1 MDSNSRGT
9 KTKKNSPSTSS
20 TNNKKNKANDQY
32 NEDAN
37 LLADFESSSKSGTS
51 FNYPELI
58 HSAKIPVPEQQ
69 ISAYLTK
76 IQRGGFIQSFGC
88 MITIEEPS
96 FRIIAYSENTIR
108 LLDILNDCTDNSE
121 YQILL
126 GLDARTFF
134 THSSGDSLTKA
145 TASFD
150 ISLSNPVLV
159 HSVST
164 QSPFY
169 AILHRN
175 DVGTVIDFEPV
186 LSGDPAF
193 SVAGSMQSQRF
204 AVQAISRLQSVPGGD
219 IGAACDTLVE
229 DVRVLTGYDRVMVY
243 KFYEDEHGEVISEI
257 RRSDLEPYLGLHY
270 PATDIPQAA
279 RFLFQQNRVRMIYD
293 CHSDPV
299 PVIQSQEL
307 KQPLLLVNST
317 VRSPHACHTQ
327 YMANMGSIA
336 SLVMAI
342 LINENGSLKLWG
354 LVACHHCSPR
364 YVPFPLR
371 YACEFLIQAFGL
383 HLRRELNLVSQLEE
397 KKTLKTQTLLCDM
410 LLRDVPFGIV
420 TQSPN
425 IMDLVKCD
433 GAALYYEGKCQL
445 LGVTPNEKQIQ
456 DIADWLLTYD
466 SESTGFT
473 TDSLVDAGYPG
484 AELLLDVVC
493 GMATVRINSKDFL
506 FWFRSRTEKVVKWGG
521 AKHHLED
528 KDNDGKMHPRS
539 SFKAFLEEVKYKSLP
554 WELLEMN
561 AIHSLQLIMRG
572 QSGTGISIERQLM
585 TEGVDELRSVAS
597 KMVNL
602 IETAIVPV
610 IAVDSHGNVNGWN
623 TKVAELT
630 GLPETGALGKSLIN
644 ELVCEESRETVDN
657 HLSRALQGE
666 ESKNVQIKLRTF
678 GSQQQNEA
686 VYIVANA
693 CTTKNCSDNVVG
705 VSFMGQDVTKE
716 KALMDKFIRL
726 QGDYKAIIQS
736 LDPLIPPIF
745 ASDENACCCEWNT
758 AMEKLTGWT
767 KGEVIGKILAGE
779 IFGKLCQLKD
789 QGAITEFMV
798 LLYQAICSHVTLKFP
813 FVFFDKRG
821 EYCKFVLT
829 ANKRVDM
836 EGNTIGCFCF
846 LQMAVPDLIQ
856 DVQNQQER
864 KCLVRLKELA
874 YIQEETK
881 APLGGVRF
889 AHKLLES
896 SSLSDQMK
904 RLLKT
909 SDACEKQMVK
919 IIEDCSLESIE
930 KGSMEL
936 HKDWFSLG
944 IAMDAIISQVMILLT
959 EKKLQLNY
967 EISEKT
973 KTLSI
978 YGDQIRLQ
986 QLLTA
991 FLLHIVHHA
1000 PSPEGWVNIEVELSS
1015 VLYQDSGTVLQLQ
1028 FRLAHPGEGLPPE
1041 LVQDM
1046 VSGGTQWSSP
1056 EGVGLSLSRKLL
1068 RMMNGQIRYIREPT
1082 KCFFL
1087 IHIKFP
1093 TTWETCLQSND
1104 VLAC

>member
-1 MDSNSRGT
+1 MDSSSRGT
-9 KTKKNSPSTSS
+9 ETKKTSPSTSS
-20 TNNKKNKANDQY
+20 SSTNNNKNKANDQY

-37 LLADFESSSKSGTS
+37 LLSDFETSSKSGTS

-58 HSAKIPVPEQQ
+58 HSAKVPVPDQQ
-69 ISAYLTK
+69 ISSYLSK
-76 IQRGGFIQSFGC
+76 IQRGGYIQSFGC
-88 MITIEEPS
+88 VIAIEEPS
-96 FRIIAYSENTIR
+96 FRIITYSENTVKF
-108 LLDILNDCTDNSE
+108 LDIDNPA
-121 YQILL
+121 YQLLL

-134 THSSGDSLTKA
+134 THSSRDSLTKA
-145 TASFD
+145 TASSD
-150 ISLSNPVLV
+150 ISLFNPVLV
-159 HSVST
+159 YSVNT
-164 QSPFY
+164 QLPFY

-186 LSGDPAF
+186 PSGDPAY
-193 SVAGSMQSQRF
+193 SVSGSMQSQRF
-204 AVQAISRLQSVPGGD
+204 VVQAISRLQSVPGGD
-219 IGAACDTLVE
+219 ISVVCDTLVE
-229 DVRVLTGYDRVMVY
+229 DVRELTGYDRVMVY

-279 RFLFQQNRVRMIYD
+279 RFLFKQNRVRMIYD
-293 CHSDPV
+293 SHSDPV
-299 PVIQSQEL
+299 PIIQTQEL

-317 VRSPHACHTQ
+317 LRSPHACHTQ

-342 LINENGSLKLWG
+342 LIYKNGSLKLWG

-383 HLRRELNLVSQLEE
+383 HLNREFTLVSQLEE
-397 KKTLKTQTLLCDM
+397 KKTLKTQTVLCDM

-433 GAALYYEGKCQL
+433 GAALYYEGKCEL
-445 LGVTPNEKQIQ
+445 LGVTPNEIQIR
-456 DIADWLLTYD
+456 DIADWLLNYVN
-466 SESTGFT
+466 ESTGFT

-493 GMATVRINSKDFL
+493 GMATVRITSKNFL
-506 FWFRSRTEKVVKWGG
+506 FWFRSHTEKEVKWEG
-521 AKHHLED
+521 AKHHLKD
-528 KDNDGKMHPRS
+528 KDNVGIMHPRS

-561 AIHSLQLIMRG
+561 AIHSLQLIMRA
-572 QSGTGISIERQLM
+572 QSGTSLSIGGQLM
-585 TEGVDELRSVAS
+585 TEGVDKLRSVSS

-610 IAVDSHGNVNGWN
+610 ISVDSDGIVNGWN

-630 GLPETGALGKSLIN
+630 GLPDTGALGKSLIN
-644 ELVCEESRETVDN
+644 ELVHKESRETVDN
-657 HLSRALQGE
+657 HLSRALQDK
-666 ESKNVQIKLRTF
+666 ESKNVQIKLKTF
-678 GSQQQNEA
+678 GLQQQNEA
-686 VYIVANA
+686 VYIDANA
-693 CTTKNCSDNVVG
+693 CATKNCTGSVVG

-767 KGEVIGKILAGE
+767 KGEIIGKILPGE

-789 QGAITEFMV
+789 RGAITEIMI

-813 FVFFDKRG
+813 FAFFDRKG
-821 EYCKFVLT
+821 EYGKFVLT

-836 EGNTIGCFCF
+836 DGNTIGCFCF
-846 LQMAVPDLIQ
+846 LQMAVPDRIQ
-856 DVQNQQER
+856 DVQNQKER
-864 KCLVRLKELA
+864 KCLARLKELV

-881 APLGGVRF
+881 APLGGIRF
-889 AHKLLES
+889 THKLLQS

-904 RLLKT
+904 WLLKT
-909 SDACEKQMVK
+909 SDACERQMVK
-919 IIEDCSLESIE
+919 TIEDCSLGSIE

-936 HKDWFSLG
+936 HMDWFPLG
-944 IAMDAIISQVMILLT
+944 IAMDAIVSQVMILLT

-973 KTLSI
+973 KALSI

-991 FLLHIVHHA
+991 FMLHIVHHA
-1000 PSPEGWVNIEVELSS
+1000 PSAKGWVNIEVEPCS
-1015 VLYQDSGTVLQLQ
+1015 VLHQDSGPLLKLQ
-1028 FRLAHPGEGLPPE
+1028 FRLAHPGQGLPSE
-1041 LVQDM
+1041 LVQDI
-1046 VSGGTQWSSP
+1046 VGGGTQWSSL
-1056 EGVGLSLSRKLL
+1056 EGVGLSMSKKLL
-1068 RMMNGQIRYIREPT
+1068 KMMNGQIRYIREPT

-1087 IHIKFP
+1087 IHIEFP
-1093 TTWETCLQSND
+1093 TVWKTCLGSKD
-1104 VLAC
+1104 VLHAN

>member
-1 MDSNSRGT
+1 MDSSSRGS
-9 KTKKNSPSTSS
+9 KKKNSPSTSS
-20 TNNKKNKANDQY
+20 TNNKKNDQY
-32 NEDAN
+32 NEDAS
-37 LLADFESSSKSGTS
+37 LLADFETSSKSGTS

-58 HSAKIPVPEQQ
+58 HSAKLPVPEQQ

-96 FRIIAYSENTIR
+96 FRIIAYSENTIQ
-108 LLDILNDCTDNSE
+108 LLDIDNE
-121 YQILL
+121 RIELLL
-126 GLDARTFF
+126 GLDARSFF
-134 THSSGDSLTKA
+134 TPSSGDSLTKA
-145 TASFD
+145 TGSLE

-159 HSVST
+159 HSVNT
-164 QSPFY
+164 RLPFY
-169 AILHRN
+169 AILHRI

-186 LSGDPAF
+186 QSGDPAF

-219 IGAACDTLVE
+219 IGAVCDTLVE
-229 DVRVLTGYDRVMVY
+229 DVRELTGYNRVMVY
-243 KFYEDEHGEVISEI
+243 KFYEDEHGEVISEV

-270 PATDIPQAA
+270 PATDVPQAA

-299 PVIQSQEL
+299 PIIQSQEL

-317 VRSPHACHTQ
+317 LRSPHACHTQ
-327 YMANMGSIA
+327 YMANMGSTA

-383 HLRRELNLVSQLEE
+383 HLNRELKLVSQLEE

-433 GAALYYEGKCQL
+433 GAALYYEGTCQL
-445 LGVTPNEKQIQ
+445 LGVTPNEIQIK
-456 DIADWLLTYD
+456 DITDWLITYD

-484 AELLLDVVC
+484 AKLLLDVVC
-493 GMATVRINSKDFL
+493 GMATVRIKSNDFL
-506 FWFRSRTEKVVKWGG
+506 FWFRCRIEKEVKWGG
-521 AKHHLED
+521 AKHHIKD
-528 KDNDGKMHPRS
+528 KDDDGKLHPRT

-554 WELLEMN
+554 WRILEMN

-572 QSGTGISIERQLM
+572 QSGTSMSIGRKLM
-585 TEGVDELRSVAS
+585 TEGVNELKSVAS

-610 IAVDSHGNVNGWN
+610 IAVDSDGNVNGWN
-623 TKVAELT
+623 NKVAELT
-630 GLPETGALGKSLIN
+630 GLPDTGALGKSLIN
-644 ELVCEESRETVDN
+644 ELIHEESRETFDS

-666 ESKNVQIKLRTF
+666 ESNNVQIKLRTF

-686 VYIVANA
+686 VHIVANA
-693 CTTKNCSDNVVG
+693 CTTKNSTGSVVG

-745 ASDENACCCEWNT
+745 ASDENSCCCEWNI

-767 KGEVIGKILAGE
+767 KGEVIGKVLPGE

-789 QGAITEFMV
+789 QGATTEFMI
-798 LLYQAICSHVTLKFP
+798 LLHQAMCSHDTLKFP
-813 FVFFDKRG
+813 FAFFDRKG
-821 EYCKFVLT
+821 EYRKFVLT

-836 EGNTIGCFCF
+836 DGNTIGCFCF
-846 LQMAVPDLIQ
+846 LQTAVPDLMQ
-856 DVQNQQER
+856 DEQNQQER
-864 KCLVRLKELA
+864 KCLARLKQLA

-881 APLGGVRF
+881 APLSGICF

-896 SSLSDQMK
+896 CSLSDQMK

-909 SDACEKQMVK
+909 SDACERQMVK
-919 IIEDCSLESIE
+919 IIEDCSSESIE
-930 KGSMEL
+930 TGSLEL
-936 HKDWFSLG
+936 QMDWFPLG
-944 IAMDAIISQVMILLT
+944 IAMDAVVSQVMILLT

-973 KTLSI
+973 KALSI

-991 FLLHIVHHA
+991 FLLHIVHCA
-1000 PSPEGWVNIEVELSS
+1000 PSPEGWVNIEVEPSS
-1015 VLYQDSGTVLQLQ
+1015 VLYRDSGPLLQLQ
-1028 FRLAHPGEGLPPE
+1028 FRLAHPGQGLPSE

-1046 VSGGTQWSSP
+1046 VEGGTQWSSP
-1056 EGVGLSLSRKLL
+1056 EGVRLRLSRKILK
-1068 RMMNGQIRYIREPT
+1068 MMNGQIRYISEPA

-1087 IHIKFP
+1087 IHIEFP
-1093 TTWETCLQSND
+1093 TAWQTRLGSAD
-1104 VLAC
+1104 VLQVDKPS